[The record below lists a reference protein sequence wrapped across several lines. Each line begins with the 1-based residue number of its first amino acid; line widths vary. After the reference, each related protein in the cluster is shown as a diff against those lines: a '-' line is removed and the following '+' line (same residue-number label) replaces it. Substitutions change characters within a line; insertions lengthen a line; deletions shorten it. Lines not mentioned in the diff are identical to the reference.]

1 MLKKVSK
8 KSLFKLV
15 LSFIGRIII
24 EKIDFG
30 KSPKNGQKVKGLTA
44 SILQCSILNEE
55 PCKWISQER
64 NNVHFKSLAWGWR
77 NRHIK
82 VRLYNKERGLRI
94 PYAAWFCGFWL
105 RLGFLFKIGE
115 FLVSASLYNKR
126 LFTNFPV
133 KNTYWY

>member
-64 NNVHFKSLAWGWR
+64 NNVHFKSLAWGWGNRRIATLGYDYTTR
-77 NRHIK
+77 NAGSRH
-82 VRLYNKERGLRI
+82 RMQH
-94 PYAAWFCGFWL
+94 GFVDFGSGS
-105 RLGFLFKIGE
+105 GFGF
-115 FLVSASLYNKR
+115 
-126 LFTNFPV
+126 
-133 KNTYWY
+133 